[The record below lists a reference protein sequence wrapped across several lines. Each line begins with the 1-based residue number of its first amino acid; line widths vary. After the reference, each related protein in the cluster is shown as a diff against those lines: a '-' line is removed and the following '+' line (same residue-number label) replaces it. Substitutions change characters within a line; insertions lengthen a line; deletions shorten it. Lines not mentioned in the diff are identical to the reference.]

1 VSRRPAIGLACGL
14 AIGLA
19 LAVAV
24 EACSTTGAPSGLT
37 IYGAASLKGALNAVS
52 SAWASSNP
60 GVTLVI
66 STDSS
71 AALETKIEQGAP
83 ADVFLSAD
91 TTNPQKLI
99 EKGLADGDLVR
110 FAINRLAVIVPVGN
124 PAGIRTPLDLA
135 RSGVKIIGAGDSV
148 PISTYAARLVTN
160 LATQAGYPLDFVK
173 RYQANVT
180 SQEDNV
186 ASVVSKIALGEGDAA
201 IVYATDAKAAAT
213 VSTIDVPE
221 AANVPATYGGVV
233 VRASK
238 NAETARAFLRW
249 LSGPSGQAVLAS
261 FGFSAP

>member
-1 VSRRPAIGLACGL
+1 MSRRPAIGLACGL
-14 AIGLA
+14 AIGLT

-24 EACSTTGAPSGLT
+24 EACSTSGAPSGLT
-37 IYGAASLKGALNAVS
+37 IYGAASLKGALSAVS
-52 SAWASSNP
+52 TAWASSNP
-60 GVTLVI
+60 ALTLVI

-91 TTNPQKLI
+91 TTNPQELI
-99 EKGLADGDLVR
+99 DKGLVVR
-110 FAINRLAVIVPVGN
+110 FAVNRLAVIVPIGN
-124 PAGIRTPLDLA
+124 PAGILTPADLA
-135 RSGVKIIGAGDSV
+135 RRGVKIIGAGDSV
-148 PISTYAARLVTN
+148 PISTYAARLVIN

-180 SQEDNV
+180 SREDNV

-201 IVYATDAKAAAT
+201 IVYTTDANTAAT
-213 VSTIDVPE
+213 VATIDVPE

-238 NAETARAFLRW
+238 NGEAARAFLRW
-249 LSGPSGQAVLAS
+249 LRGPSGQAVLAS

>member
-14 AIGLA
+14 AIGLT

-24 EACSTTGAPSGLT
+24 EACSTSGAPSGLT
-37 IYGAASLKGALNAVS
+37 IYGAASLKGALSAVS
-52 SAWASSNP
+52 TAWASSNP
-60 GVTLVI
+60 ALTLVI

-91 TTNPQKLI
+91 TTNPQELI
-99 EKGLADGDLVR
+99 DKGLVR
-110 FAINRLAVIVPVGN
+110 FAVNRLAVIVPIGN
-124 PAGIRTPLDLA
+124 PAGILTPADLA
-135 RSGVKIIGAGDSV
+135 RRGVKIIGAGDSV
-148 PISTYAARLVTN
+148 PISTYAARLVIN

-180 SQEDNV
+180 SREDNV

-201 IVYATDAKAAAT
+201 IVYTTDANTAAT
-213 VSTIDVPE
+213 VATIDVPE

-238 NAETARAFLRW
+238 NGEAARAFLRW
-249 LSGPSGQAVLAS
+249 LRGPSGQAVLAS